1 MKNLFILLVF
11 YLLCI
16 NSNQAQS
23 CFELII
29 EPTITNTTADGELLT
44 CEFKIS
50 INNLTYSPELE
61 LHTQQNAIGISD
73 SVTSF
78 INFSGVSKNMINGQI
93 VEDSL
98 ALDPVVN
105 YSGQDY
111 SSYLI
116 YGHTVAND
124 GVSVPQLIPLGDIQ
138 ELCKLTL
145 NFDGTQKFTDDPAL
159 ATLDMPYL
167 LDTRY
172 FNLFPGS
179 DSGPFPGVLNTFGTV
194 NPIGFPLGLNCY
206 SSTGSS
212 CAFEN
217 DPCDDN
223 DSNTLYDKFDASCNC
238 VGIPINVIQQTC
250 VAIQTADDDIEQSGV
265 DQSMDLNSAEI
276 EIVND
281 GNSDQLIGLRFQ
293 NVDVPEGASII
304 SAHIQ
309 FTAGAASSGAANFVI
324 EGELNA
330 DASAFSAIS
339 DDAGAR
345 TKTDSMV
352 MWAPMDWASPGER
365 DVNQNT
371 PDLKGIIQ
379 QIVDQAGYESGNSIA
394 LFISGTGTRNAI
406 PFDTDESN
414 AAEICIEYKVCPT
427 DLILD
432 SSLSTVGGTFDA
444 TNSITLQ
451 GPLSVDVGQSLILNA
466 PNIIVKDNVDA
477 SMGDIQINKNG
488 CQ

>member
-1 MKNLFILLVF
+1 MKNLFTLLVF
-11 YLLCI
+11 YLFCV
-16 NSNQAQS
+16 NASHTQS

-29 EPTITNTTADGELLT
+29 EPTITSTSPNGELLT
-44 CEFKIS
+44 CEFRIS
-50 INNLTYSPELE
+50 INNLTFSPELE

-78 INFSGVSKNMINGQI
+78 INFTGVSKNMQGGQI
-93 VEDSL
+93 VSDSI
-98 ALDPVVN
+98 ALNPAVN
-105 YSGQDY
+105 YLGQDY

-116 YGHTVAND
+116 YGHTVANAD
-124 GVSVPQLIPLGDIQ
+124 TSLPQIIPIGDTQ

-159 ATLDMPYL
+159 ATSGMPYL

-172 FNLFPGS
+172 FNLFPGQ
-179 DSGPFPGVLNTFGTV
+179 DSGPFTGVLNTFGTILP
-194 NPIGFPLGLNCY
+194 NGFPRGLNCY
-206 SSTGSS
+206 SSSGST
-212 CAFEN
+212 CAFED

-223 DSNTLYDKFDASCNC
+223 DPTTLYDKFDASCNC

-250 VAIQTADDDIEQSGV
+250 NAIQAEDDDIEQSGL

-276 EIVND
+276 AIVND
-281 GNSDQLIGLRFQ
+281 GNSDQLIGLRFL
-293 NVDVPEGASII
+293 NVVVPQGASII

-309 FTAGAASSGAANFVI
+309 FTAGSASLDPADFI
-324 EGELNA
+324 IQGELNP
-330 DASAFSAIS
+330 DASGFSSIS
-339 DDAGAR
+339 DDAGSR
-345 TKTDSMV
+345 IKTDSTV
-352 MWAPMDWASPGER
+352 MWSPAEWTSPGER
-365 DVNQNT
+365 DMDQNS
-371 PDLKGIIQ
+371 PNLKGVIQ
-379 QIVDQAGYESGNSIA
+379 QIVDQGAYTSGNAIA

-406 PFDTDESN
+406 SFDADVTN

-432 SSLSTVGGTFDA
+432 SSLNTVGGTFDA
-444 TNSITLQ
+444 NNSITLQ
-451 GPLSVDVGQSLILNA
+451 GPLAVDNGQTLILNA

-477 SMGDIQINKNG
+477 SMGDIQITKTG